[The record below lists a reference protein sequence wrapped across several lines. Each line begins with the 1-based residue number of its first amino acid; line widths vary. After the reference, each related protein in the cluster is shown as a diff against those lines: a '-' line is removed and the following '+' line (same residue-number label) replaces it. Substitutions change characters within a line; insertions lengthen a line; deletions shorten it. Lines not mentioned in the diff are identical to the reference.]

1 MAMKLP
7 IIDEK
12 PCTPSKMPKV
22 LSCFSGGAESL
33 TAFRAAGQNAK
44 PPVKQKPNHTMSCT
58 VYTFANITLS
68 MHKGRLANTDQKT
81 IFFAENL
88 SASQPPG
95 KAQEH
100 ADYCAKGVQECELSV
115 RTFQSRQHGVVEQV
129 SDVHSVVHRAVC
141 HADCEYRKKSP
152 RRLFFL

>member
-44 PPVKQKPNHTMSCT
+44 PPVKQKPDQTMSCT

-95 KAQEH
+95 RPRNTPTIAPKEFRNASSVFEH
-100 ADYCAKGVQECELSV
+100 
-115 RTFQSRQHGVVEQV
+115 SRAA
-129 SDVHSVVHRAVC
+129 SMAS
-141 HADCEYRKKSP
+141 
-152 RRLFFL
+152 